1 MKSPIYYFQLPIL
14 GIRNLELGIL
24 FILLFVG
31 CGSGPIFG
39 THPTSQKD
47 TILETS
53 SPFKPIWLN
62 KLPPEA
68 GDCIS
73 FVGEETDI
81 KKESAEEKAKL
92 DMLKD
97 YAIYLGA
104 NIEVLEK
111 IHREEIK
118 REQDEIYKTKGQV
131 ITEVQALVNIYSSGC
146 RFIERYWEKW
156 RKGEDYVYYKY
167 WVLGEINKKFVNEER
182 ERLNEA
188 NQIDAV
194 KESFANS
201 DLSVEVK
208 EDKGR
213 YKAGDSVVI
222 KFWAND
228 NCYAYILNFYGEGKT
243 EYLGQKYLENNT
255 EYNLSAVA
263 QYLGKAEEIIKV
275 IVSDKLLDI
284 DRALKELYPLAIV
297 ENIRNQA
304 DDLKAKYAEKSTTIF
319 IVSK

>member
-1 MKSPIYYFQLPIL
+1 MSLVCF
-14 GIRNLELGIL
+14 G
-24 FILLFVG
+24 VG
-31 CGSGPIFG
+31 CGSRSVYG

-53 SPFKPIWLN
+53 SPFKPMWLN

-68 GDCIS
+68 DNCIS
-73 FVGEETDI
+73 FVGEGSDL
-81 KKESAEEKAKL
+81 KKESAEENAQL

-118 REQDEIYKTKGQV
+118 QEQDEIYKTKGQV
-131 ITEVQALVNIYSSGC
+131 ITEIQALVNIYSSGC

-228 NCYAYILNFYGEGKT
+228 NCYAYVLNFYGEGKV
-243 EYLGQKYLENNT
+243 EYLGQKNLEKNT

-263 QYLGKAEEIIKV
+263 QYLGKSEEVIKV
-275 IVSDKLLDI
+275 IVSDKPLDI
-284 DRALKELYPLAIV
+284 EKALKEVYPVHIIKNLRNQVNELGAKYCEKFLAIL
-297 ENIRNQA
+297 IDR
-304 DDLKAKYAEKSTTIF
+304 K
-319 IVSK
+319 